1 MGSNEQ
7 YIKSSIVRVCQKLDS
22 KGFGANHD
30 GNVSVKYGERIF
42 ATPTAV
48 SKGDIQPEM
57 IIQLDLS
64 GTKIAGHGKPFSEI
78 QLHLA
83 AYNSRPDIAA
93 VVHAHPPYSTARG
106 LARLPLTRPTIPES
120 VVSIGDDVPV
130 ARFAMPGD
138 TANTDIVGEMLQIS
152 NVFMMPGNG
161 VLSVGTDVVQA
172 YLRLELVEHLAKID
186 FIATH
191 MGEPTYLSDT
201 DIAKLLEKN
210 KVAGLCA
217 PASRSTKQDLP
228 AGRQETRGSD
238 QETKCTGD
246 SVDIRKIIAEEVI
259 KVIGQIK

>member
-7 YIKSSIVRVCQKLDS
+7 YIKSSIFKICQKLDS

-30 GNVSVKYGERIF
+30 GNVSVKYNEKIF

-48 SKGDIQPEM
+48 SKGDITPEM
-57 IIQLDLS
+57 IITCDLS
-64 GTKIAGHGKPFSEI
+64 GTKIAGHGKPFSEM

-106 LARLPLTRPTIPES
+106 LNRLPLMRPTIPES
-120 VVSIGDDVPV
+120 VVSIGDNVPV
-130 ARFAMPGD
+130 ARFTMPGD
-138 TANTDIVGEMLQIS
+138 VANTDIVAEMLQIS

-186 FIATH
+186 FIATR
-191 MGEPTYLSDT
+191 MGEPVYLSDT
-201 DIAKLLEKN
+201 DVAKLVEKN
-210 KVAGLCA
+210 RASGLCA
-217 PASRSTKQDLP
+217 PAPQSTKQ
-228 AGRQETRGSD
+228 ETQD
-238 QETKCTGD
+238 TKD
-246 SVDIRKIIAEEVI
+246 SSDIRKIIAEELS

>member
-7 YIKSSIVRVCQKLDS
+7 HIKSSIVKVCQKLDL

-30 GNVSVKYGERIF
+30 GNVSVKYGEKIF

-48 SKGDIQPEM
+48 SKGDITPEM
-57 IIQLDLS
+57 IIVLDLS
-64 GTKIAGHGKPFSEI
+64 GNKVAGHGKPFSEM

-106 LARLPLTRPTIPES
+106 ITHLPLNKPAIPES

-138 TANTDIVGEMLQIS
+138 AVNADIVAEMLQIS
-152 NVFMMPGNG
+152 NVFMMSGNG

-186 FIATH
+186 FIATR
-191 MGEPTYLSDT
+191 MGEPAYLSDA
-201 DIAKLLEKN
+201 DVAKLVEKN
-210 KVAGLCA
+210 KAAGLSA
-217 PASRSTKQDLP
+217 PASRDTK
-228 AGRQETRGSD
+228 
-238 QETKCTGD
+238 
-246 SVDIRKIIAEEVI
+246 DISNIHRIIAEEVS
-259 KVIGQIK
+259 KAIGQIK